1 MSQVLRSSFRSI
13 AWIALLVIWMGLE
26 TPVSAEEDTMTN
38 SNPKPAKAT
47 VAGGCFWCLEPI
59 FDQLEGVFSTTPG
72 YTGGTVKNPAYEQ
85 VSAGTTGH
93 AEAVEIA
100 YDRTKVSYE
109 KLLDVFWR
117 NIDPTQA
124 NGQFADIGTQYRTA
138 IFYHDEEQKRI
149 AESSRDKLAK
159 SGKFTQPIVT
169 QIVSAGPFYP
179 AEEYHEDYYKKN
191 PIQYNR
197 YKEGSGRAGF
207 VRRMWGEKK

>member
-1 MSQVLRSSFRSI
+1 MPQVLKSLFRSI
-13 AWIALLVIWMGLE
+13 AWIALLVVWVGL
-26 TPVSAEEDTMTN
+26 TCFAEENTMAN
-38 SNPKPAKAT
+38 SNPKLAKAT

-59 FDQLEGVFSTTPG
+59 FDQLEGVLSTTPG
-72 YTGGTVKNPAYEQ
+72 YTGGTVKDPAYEQ
-85 VSAGTTGH
+85 VSMGTTGH

-109 KLLDVFWR
+109 KLLDIFWR

-124 NGQFADIGTQYRTA
+124 NGQFSDIGTQYRTA
-138 IFYHDEEQKRI
+138 IFYHDEEQKHI
-149 AESSRDKLAK
+149 AESSRDKFAK

-207 VRRMWGEKK
+207 IRRMWGEKK

>member
-1 MSQVLRSSFRSI
+1 MN
-13 AWIALLVIWMGLE
+13 A
-26 TPVSAEEDTMTN
+26 
-38 SNPKPAKAT
+38 NPKLAKVT

-100 YDRTKVSYE
+100 YDSTKVSYE
-109 KLLDVFWR
+109 KLLDIFWH

-124 NGQFADIGTQYRTA
+124 DGQFADIGTQYRTA
-138 IFYHDEEQKRI
+138 IFYHDEDQKRI
-149 AESSRDKLAK
+149 AQSSKEKLAK
-159 SGKFTQPIVT
+159 SGKFSKPIVT
-169 QIVSAGPFYP
+169 QIVPAEPFYP

-191 PIQYNR
+191 PIHYNR

-207 VRRMWGEKK
+207 IRRMWGEKK

>member
-1 MSQVLRSSFRSI
+1 MSQVLKSSFRSI

-26 TPVSAEEDTMTN
+26 TPVFAEENTMVN
-38 SNPKPAKAT
+38 SNPKLAKAT

-59 FDQLEGVFSTTPG
+59 FDQLEGVLSTTPG

-100 YDRTKVSYE
+100 YYRTKVSYE

-124 NGQFADIGTQYRTA
+124 DGQFADIGTQYRTA
-138 IFYHDEEQKRI
+138 IFYHDEEQKRV

-159 SGKFTQPIVT
+159 SGKFTKPIVT
-169 QIVSAGPFYP
+169 QIISAGPFYP

-191 PIQYNR
+191 PI
-197 YKEGSGRAGF
+197 
-207 VRRMWGEKK
+207 